1 MLLLPPCAHMNPNRD
16 RSRKFRPVCI
26 LLSLMLVSAWA
37 QDNVDPKKGRV
48 TNNPTSGN
56 RYSLEQEIQL
66 GRQSVPD
73 IEKTLPILPADHPM
87 SKYIDS
93 LGQKLAAKAPGYK
106 FPYTFKV
113 VREKSINAFALPGGP
128 IYVHTGLI
136 ELATESE
143 LAGVMGHEIS
153 HVVMRHST
161 RQASRQMKAQLP
173 LAILGG
179 VLGATVGGAVGSLA
193 QMGMSITAGSVFM
206 KYSRD
211 AEIEADMVG
220 AQIMYD
226 AGYDPQAVVSFF
238 NKMKAQGEGRGGPQF
253 LSSHPDPGD
262 RAKNISSILSR
273 FPPKQFQQTDSTEFV
288 AAKKALANVNTE
300 SAAEANLKQKPAPM
314 SRLSM
319 QNIASGNL
327 RDFQHV
333 AYAIRY
339 PENWHLNGTADAS
352 NVTIYPKGGFAGGTV
367 AYGAMISGFR
377 PKGSGSKEL
386 DAALRELMADVEQT
400 NPDLRVANSPQA
412 FTLNDRPARKLDW
425 FGKSAVQEKEQPM
438 RERVRLIALQN
449 KSNVVLYLVF
459 VAPDADFTALWP
471 VFERMLTTLQVR

>member
-1 MLLLPPCAHMNPNRD
+1 MNQDLACPGKSRRLCAA
-16 RSRKFRPVCI
+16 
-26 LLSLMLVSAWA
+26 LLSLSLIAA
-37 QDNVDPKKGRV
+37 GAKENVDPKKGRV
-48 TNNPTSGN
+48 TTNPTAGN
-56 RYSLEQEIQL
+56 RYTIEQEIQI
-66 GRQSVPD
+66 GRQSVP
-73 IEKTLPILPADHPM
+73 EVERALPLLPADHPM
-87 SKYIDS
+87 SKYIAS
-93 LGQKLAAKAPGYK
+93 LGQKLAASAPGYK

-113 VREKSINAFALPGGP
+113 VREKSVNAFALPGGP

-238 NKMKAQGEGRGGPQF
+238 NKMKAQGESRGGPQF
-253 LSSHPDPGD
+253 LSSHPDPGN

-273 FPPKQFQQTDSTEFV
+273 FSPKQFQDVDSPDFI
-288 AAKKALANVNTE
+288 AAKKALANVNQE
-300 SAAEANLKQKPAPM
+300 SAAQVSLAQKAAVMP
-314 SRLSM
+314 RLPL
-319 QNIASGNL
+319 QNIASANL

-339 PENWHLNGTADAS
+339 PENWLIDGNADS
-352 NVTIYPKGGFAGGTV
+352 TSVTIYPEGGFANGTL
-367 AYGAMISGFR
+367 AYGLMISGFQ

-386 DAALRELMADVEQT
+386 DAALRELMADIEQA
-400 NPDLRVANSPQA
+400 NPDLQIANSPLA
-412 FTLNDRPARKLDW
+412 FTLHNRQARKLDW
-425 FGKSAVQEKEQPM
+425 FGKSAVQENGQPL
-438 RERVRLIALQN
+438 RERVRLIAMLGR
-449 KSNVVLYLVF
+449 SNLVLYMVF
-459 VAPDADFTALWP
+459 VAPDADFEALQP
-471 VFERMLTTLQVR
+471 TFERVLDSLQVR